1 RLAWGPSLTF
11 DMRDRWAAFPK
22 RWAAMRNFVFASES
36 NCDAGPGRGL
46 RPQLPAAAHD
56 VLVAG
61 ELLRPHRPARRQLA
75 GGDAALGAHADLA
88 AVGELGV
95 EALCITMGAST
106 LAMKRSA
113 AAASSVT
120 IASV

>member
-1 RLAWGPSLTF
+1 MASSSGVLRLAWGASLGFTRPAGRKERRSTSASARLISSRRSIHRLAWGPSLTF

-61 ELLRPHRPARRQLA
+61 EL
-75 GGDAALGAHADLA
+75 
-88 AVGELGV
+88 
-95 EALCITMGAST
+95 
-106 LAMKRSA
+106 
-113 AAASSVT
+113 
-120 IASV
+120 